1 MDLLAFGLFLTS
13 AIALLGSPGPAIA
26 SLLAVGRADG
36 LAHGLRYYAGL
47 QVGLALAAGA
57 SALGLFSLLQLM
69 PSALLAMSV
78 AAALYLVHLAYKIAT
93 APVGSDPRSGRTP
106 SSPVAGLFL
115 GLSNP
120 KAYVAFLSLFASH
133 ALIAGN
139 QQADS
144 LVKWLLCVIV
154 MIVVDIGWLLIGVA
168 LKQVQMSPAIERA
181 VNIGLAIMILAA
193 TGLAFA

>member
-1 MDLLAFGLFLTS
+1 MDWLALALFTTS

-26 SLLAVGRADG
+26 SLLAIGRADG

-47 QVGLALAAGA
+47 QVGLALAAGV
-57 SALGLFSLLQLM
+57 SALGLFSLLQLV
-69 PSALLAMSV
+69 PSALVAMSL
-78 AAALYLVHLAYKIAT
+78 AAALYLIYLSYKIAT
-93 APVGSDPRSGRTP
+93 APVGPDESRGRTP

-115 GLSNP
+115 GVSNP

-133 ALIAGN
+133 AIIAGN

-144 LVKWLLCVIV
+144 AIKWVLCVVV
-154 MIVVDIGWLLIGVA
+154 MMVVDIAWLLIGVA
-168 LKQVQMSPAIERA
+168 LKQVRMRPSAERA
-181 VNIGLAIMILAA
+181 VNVGLALMILAA

>member
-1 MDLLAFGLFLTS
+1 MDLLALALFVTS

-69 PSALLAMSV
+69 PSALFAMSL
-78 AAALYLVHLAYKIAT
+78 AAALYLVYLAYKIAT
-93 APVGSDPRSGRTP
+93 MPVGSDGSRNRTP
-106 SSPVAGLFL
+106 SSPAAGLFL

-133 ALIAGN
+133 AVIAGN

-144 LVKWLLCVIV
+144 ALKWVLCVVV
-154 MIVVDIGWLLIGVA
+154 MMVVDIGWLLIGVA
-168 LKQVQMSPAIERA
+168 LKRVKMRAPAERA
-181 VNIGLAIMILAA
+181 VNICLALMILAA

>member
-1 MDLLAFGLFLTS
+1 MDLLALGLFVTS

-26 SLLAVGRADG
+26 SLLAIGRADG

-69 PSALLAMSV
+69 PSALFVMSI
-78 AAALYLVHLAYKIAT
+78 AAALYLVYLSYKIAT
-93 APVGSDPRSGRTP
+93 MPIGPEQGRGRTP
-106 SSPVAGLFL
+106 SSPAAGLFL

-133 ALIAGN
+133 AVIAGN

-144 LVKWLLCVIV
+144 ALKWVLCVVV
-154 MIVVDIGWLLIGVA
+154 MIIVDIGWLLIGVA
-168 LKQVQMSPAIERA
+168 LKQVRMRPAAERA
-181 VNIGLAIMILAA
+181 VNICLALMILAA
-193 TGLAFA
+193 TGLAFS